1 MQLPYDQFAQA
12 ARTLDYS
19 DVNNLLRTQ
28 QAFVDGTVAA
38 APPPPPLHI
47 PLLPPQPPPIPKTK
61 KQPKPKVK
69 KSEGQRLRDD
79 AGHRMIPASLKRK
92 PVPNQTYKNDF
103 I

>member
-38 APPPPPLHI
+38 APPPAPLHI
-47 PLLPPQPPPIPKTK
+47 PLLPSPPPPKPKTK
-61 KQPKPKVK
+61 KQPKKR
-69 KSEGQRLRDD
+69 KSEVDD
-79 AGHRMIPASLKRK
+79 L
-92 PVPNQTYKNDF
+92 NDVNWRSQDDTC
-103 I
+103 IS